1 MDPRSSLTCS
11 SLQVNIEIFPSVKCI
26 ILFST
31 DLHDSDDL
39 KKTAMQKLRKN
50 QELLRDSAFLMKLD
64 KNIVIELFK
73 EFMP

>member
-1 MDPRSSLTCS
+1 M
-11 SLQVNIEIFPSVKCI
+11 
-26 ILFST
+26 FST

-39 KKTAMQKLRKN
+39 KETAMQKLRKN